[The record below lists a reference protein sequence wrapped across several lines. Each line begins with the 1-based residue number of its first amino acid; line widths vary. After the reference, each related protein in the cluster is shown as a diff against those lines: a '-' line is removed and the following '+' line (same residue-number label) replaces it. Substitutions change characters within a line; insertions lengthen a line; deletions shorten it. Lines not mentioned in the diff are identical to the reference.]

1 MQPSSDHG
9 LPVDHNDHLRPTVG
23 SAVDHSNPPTP
34 EQASEPLLATSEMH
48 KQLADLKE
56 ACAIANTDANRW
68 NRIAVD
74 RLAEIERLSNQSSPV
89 DHYKLLECTA
99 ESQVDGS
106 EPPAEDEPAVEVA
119 AITVDSPPMATSEL
133 LVDEPEADEPEA
145 EPAGVEVRANT
156 IKSIPKPMTGSGL
169 GKRLRLKNKPVNQ
182 STVSRQKDDGNESF
196 FKWSKNLDPDK
207 IGWRYDPSIKSNY
220 KFFPVID
227 APSS

>member
-89 DHYKLLECTA
+89 DHYKLLECTP

-133 LVDEPEADEPEA
+133 LVDEPAADEPA
-145 EPAGVEVRANT
+145 VVELTNT
-156 IKSIPKPMTGSGL
+156 NIADIPKSTTGKGL
-169 GKRLRLKNKPVNQ
+169 SKRLGVDQ
-182 STVSRQKDDGNESF
+182 SNVSRQKDDGNESF